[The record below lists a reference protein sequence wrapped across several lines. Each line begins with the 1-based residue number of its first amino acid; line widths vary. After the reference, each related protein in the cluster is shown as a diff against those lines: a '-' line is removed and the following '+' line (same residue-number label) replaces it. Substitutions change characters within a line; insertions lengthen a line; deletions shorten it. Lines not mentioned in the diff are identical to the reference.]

1 MGAKI
6 IDLGTWSRYTPAWPE
21 DDSRHDAIH
30 TFAWF
35 RSEERGDW
43 YEFLRSPEAPEG
55 AAAVLDEDGVVVFVG
70 ADLTQVVPSAGSRV
84 IVVPGEADYRTLM
97 GKQLS
102 DDGVLVSPPP
112 AVPRQ
117 VSAAQAKMAL
127 FNVGLLDDL
136 EAIVKDH
143 PYRPVRIWYESANY
157 WERKSPY
164 VAALGP
170 ELNLTDEQID
180 DLFIAAAKL

>member
-1 MGAKI
+1 MNI
-6 IDLGTWSRYTPAWPE
+6 IDLGEWKAERFDLE
-21 DDSRHDAIH
+21 DGTSIAKYKN
-30 TFAWF
+30 A
-35 RSEERGDW
+35 SGYDW
-43 YEFLRSPEAPEG
+43 YSTIAHNPNRPKGP
-55 AAAVLDEDGVVVFVG
+55 AAVLSESGAIVFAYDDVAHAEPRLGRVVVLEDFDGSAQDLVG
-70 ADLTQVVPSAGSRV
+70 KRLDLDT
-84 IVVPGEADYRTLM
+84 GELS
-97 GKQLS
+97 QL
-102 DDGVLVSPPP
+102 PP
-112 AVPRQ
+112 AGVTK
-117 VSAAQAKMAL
+117 AQAQMAL

-164 VAALGP
+164 VAMLGP